1 MTSGHYKP
9 EENTTG
15 HPNLV
20 LEVAGQKEPTP
31 LSIPVLVQNLSMG
44 GVTLAV
50 TNPWGIADWD
60 RYRGADC
67 VLRVKAPDGQE
78 VAHIK
83 AKIGWTK
90 LGGNGQPPLSLGLQM
105 VKPSGEALRRL
116 SGFLTHTSPDIKG
129 LWDRYDQ
136 VREIPGQS
144 QLVQLC
150 YIAGL
155 VLLVGGLALQFA
167 GSPTYKMFGW
177 ACWLVGSLGVARKI
191 IWPLWQSRA
200 AGDRIGKTL

>member
-1 MTSGHYKP
+1 MTSGHCKP

-31 LSIPVLVQNLSMG
+31 LFIPVLAQNLSMG

-50 TNPWGIADWD
+50 TNPWGLADWD
-60 RYRGADC
+60 RYRGENC
-67 VLRVKAPDGQE
+67 VLRVHDPNGQE

-83 AKIGWTK
+83 AKIVWTK
-90 LGGNGQPPLSLGLQM
+90 VGGNGQPPLSLGLDM
-105 VKPSGEALRRL
+105 VKPSVEALRRL
-116 SGFLTHTSPDIKG
+116 SGLLTHTSKDIKG

-136 VREIPGQS
+136 VRRIPGQS
-144 QLVQLC
+144 QLVHHC

-167 GSPTYKMFGW
+167 GSPAYKMYGW
-177 ACWLVGSLGVARKI
+177 AFWLVGSLGIAGKI
-191 IWPLWQSRA
+191 VWPLWQNRA
-200 AGDRIGKTL
+200 SGNRIGKTL